1 MELYMLKFCLS
12 ECKTDRVFVLF
23 DFYYQ
28 IIFVVG
34 NCGHVGR
41 SNNYPALSLLLPVNP
56 AFPWS

>member
-1 MELYMLKFCLS
+1 MLKLCLS

-28 IIFVVG
+28 IVFVVG

-41 SNNYPALSLLLPVNP
+41 SNNYPSLSLLLPVNP
-56 AFPWS
+56 TFPWN

>member
-1 MELYMLKFCLS
+1 MEPYMLNFGLS

-28 IIFVVG
+28 IVFVVG

-41 SNNYPALSLLLPVNP
+41 SNNYSSLSLLLPANP
-56 AFPWS
+56 TFLLN